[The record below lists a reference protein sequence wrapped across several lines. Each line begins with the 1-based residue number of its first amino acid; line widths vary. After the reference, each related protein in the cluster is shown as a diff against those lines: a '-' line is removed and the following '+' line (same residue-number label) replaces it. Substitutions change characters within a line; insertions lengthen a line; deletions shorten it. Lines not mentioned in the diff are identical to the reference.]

1 MINVNFNLASMSG
14 IVLAVAGT
22 ALYAMRS
29 WRPELSRD
37 HDIFFSAVSLLC
49 GGILLVYGWRFDPIM
64 QFGQV
69 LLTGATIFFAVENVR
84 LRKVST
90 EQAKRNTPIVDDE
103 RRVSREYKVYRA
115 DLEELAPPEED
126 IDISRPRIR
135 GSQDSRSSRN
145 GYDSQNRRRPS
156 SRGSDLDRIG
166 SEGEVRRKRR
176 PRPEIPP
183 ELKDDW
189 GDVRE
194 DTSNDEEVSARR
206 PSNRPPRSDNRR
218 PETTS
223 SRPRRRSATDV
234 SSERPTRSTET
245 KPTGDYVD
253 YQPIN
258 PNEEED
264 NSSNFDY

>member
-90 EQAKRNTPIVDDE
+90 EQAKRNTPIVDEE
-103 RRVSREYKVYRA
+103 RPVSREYKVYRA
-115 DLEELAPPEED
+115 DLEELAPQEED
-126 IDISRPRIR
+126 FEISRPRIR

-145 GYDSQNRRRPS
+145 GSDSQNRRRPS
-156 SRGSDLDRIG
+156 SRGADSDRIN

-189 GDVRE
+189 ADM
-194 DTSNDEEVSARR
+194 SNDEEGSPRR
-206 PSNRPPRSDNRR
+206 TSNRSPRSDNRR
-218 PETTS
+218 PETSS
-223 SRPRRRSATDV
+223 SRPSRRSSTDTT
-234 SSERPTRSTET
+234 SERPTRSKNT

-253 YQPIN
+253 YQPVN

-264 NSSNFDY
+264 NTSNFDS